1 MAITESKNGLVA
13 SSGITNVYAHMVP
26 AATTSGTDTFGVVDN
41 SMFVTAI
48 NIPCNMTITGISY
61 LIGSVGGTDKAIA
74 ALFDSTGAPVAWS
87 AIAGTTVGT
96 TATMQHLAFIT
107 AYAASG
113 PGLYFIGIQ
122 LNGAT
127 AKIRTQPFG
136 DHPAAVFPTL
146 TFGAPAAITPPTT
159 FTASKGPIVMT
170 Y

>member
-1 MAITESKNGLVA
+1 MAISESKNGLIA
-13 SSGITNVYAHMVP
+13 TSSITNVYAHTVP

-48 NIPCNMTITGISY
+48 TLPCNMTITGISY

-74 ALFDSTGAPVAWS
+74 VLFDSAGNPLAWS

-107 AYAASG
+107 PYVASG
-113 PGLYFIGIQ
+113 PGLYFVGIQ

-127 AKIRTQPFG
+127 AKIRTQVFG

-146 TFGAPAAITPPTT
+146 TFGAPAAIVPPTT
-159 FTASKGPIVMT
+159 FTASKGPICMT